1 MPSKQSYNGRTLII
15 ATRHNKDQVI
25 APILASH
32 LKVQCFTPSELDTDR
47 FGTFSGEKERLHSP
61 LDAARS
67 KCQLALELYPYDLAL
82 ASEGSFGPHP
92 ELGFL
97 PVDEEVLLLVDKK
110 NNREIF
116 VRHRSVNTNF
126 NGSVITTE
134 KGLLKFA
141 SMVHFPSHGLILR
154 KKKDDLSQ
162 LVKGI
167 VNPRQLM
174 ETFRDL
180 MASHHEAYVETDMRA
195 LYNPTRMQVIK
206 EATEKMVTKLTSCCP
221 RCAANGYAVVNAVPG
236 LPCDTCGL
244 PTRSI
249 QAHLYRCEI
258 CGFEEEKKYPHN
270 KRSEEA
276 GFCDYC
282 NP

>member
-1 MPSKQSYNGRTLII
+1 MHGKQGYKGRTLII
-15 ATRHNKDQVI
+15 ATRHKKDQVI
-25 APILASH
+25 APIFASH
-32 LKVQCFTPSELDTDR
+32 LKVQCFTPAELDTDR
-47 FGTFSGEKERLHSP
+47 FGTFSGETERLLSP

-67 KCQLALELYPYDLAL
+67 KCQLALALYPYDLAL

-110 NNREIF
+110 NHREIF
-116 VRHRSVNTNF
+116 VRHLSVNTNF
-126 NGSVITTE
+126 NGSVIKTE
-134 KGLLKFA
+134 KELLQFA
-141 SMVHFPSHGLILR
+141 SLAHFPSHGLILR
-154 KKKDDLSQ
+154 KNKDDLTQ

-167 VNPRQLM
+167 VQPHVLM
-174 ETFRDL
+174 ETFKDL
-180 MASHHEAYVETDMRA
+180 MASNAEAYLETDMRA
-195 LYNPTRMQVIK
+195 HYNPTRMQVIK
-206 EATEKMVTKLTSCCP
+206 EATEKLVTKLRSCCP

-236 LPCDTCGL
+236 LPCETCGL

-249 QAHLYRCEI
+249 QTHLYRCEI

-270 KRSEEA
+270 KRTEEA